1 MSKKSPKDGKQEPMK
16 IAKVF
21 RAEIKAIDEKEFTV
35 TAVVSTDAVDRDGEI
50 VTPEAIGKRVAQYLE
65 HPVLLSSHRHDDLMK
80 QIGMAV
86 DVKVGEKGVTAKF
99 KYFVGQGNAEA
110 DWAFKLAQNGIAA
123 YSIGFMAHK
132 WEDKSGDDGIWRVY
146 RDVELVEISQ
156 VLVPSNREALSARL
170 ASTDHVEKELV
181 EMAIKTFDKPA
192 EDPKDPEEK
201 PQDPPAEPAQEDPK
215 PAEAAATTET
225 TDPDPATE
233 KTDEI
238 AEKIAQAL
246 LGNDAFISK
255 IAEAVVTS
263 VTKNKK
269 NAGKTDD
276 GGEGYF
282 EEVLGDAAGRPDA
295 SPDGQDLKSFFGESV
310 NRHFKK
316 E

>member
-1 MSKKSPKDGKQEPMK
+1 MSKKTPKDGKQEPMK

-35 TAVVSTDAVDRDGEI
+35 TAVVSTDAVDRDGEV

-80 QIGMAV
+80 QIGMAE
-86 DVKVGEKGVTAKF
+86 DVKVGEKSVVAKF

-156 VLVPSNREALSARL
+156 VLVPSNRDALSARL

-192 EDPKDPEEK
+192 ADPEEK
-201 PQDPPAEPAQEDPK
+201 PQDPPAEPAKEDPK
-215 PAEAAATTET
+215 PAEADATTET
-225 TDPDPATE
+225 TDPNLATE

>member
-1 MSKKSPKDGKQEPMK
+1 MSKKTAKDGKQEPMK

-50 VTPEAIGKRVAQYLE
+50 VTPDAIGKRVAQYLQ

-80 QIGMAV
+80 QIGMAE
-86 DVKVGEKGVTAKF
+86 DVKVGEKSVIAKF

-132 WEDKSGDDGIWRVY
+132 WEDKSGEDGIWRVY

-192 EDPKDPEEK
+192 EDPKE
-201 PQDPPAEPAQEDPK
+201 PQDPPKEPAKEDPK
-215 PAEAAATTET
+215 PAEAEYTAGT
-225 TDPDPATE
+225 TDPNPTTE
-233 KTDEI
+233 KTDEL
-238 AEKIAQAL
+238 AEKMAAAL
-246 LGNDAFISK
+246 LKNDAFISK

-276 GGEGYF
+276 GEEGYF

>member
-1 MSKKSPKDGKQEPMK
+1 MSKKTPKDGKQEPMK

-35 TAVVSTDAVDRDGEI
+35 TAVVSTDAVDRDGEV

-80 QIGMAV
+80 QIGMAE
-86 DVKVGEKGVTAKF
+86 DVKVGEKSVVAKF

-156 VLVPSNREALSARL
+156 VLVPSNRDALSARL

-181 EMAIKTFDKPA
+181 EMAIKAFDKPA
-192 EDPKDPEEK
+192 ADPEEK
-201 PQDPPAEPAQEDPK
+201 PQDPPAEPATEDPK

-225 TDPDPATE
+225 TDPNPTTE

-282 EEVLGDAAGRPDA
+282 KEVLGDAAGRPDA

>member
-1 MSKKSPKDGKQEPMK
+1 MSKKTPKDGKQEPMK

-35 TAVVSTDAVDRDGEI
+35 TAIVSTDAVDRDGEI
-50 VTPEAIGKRVAQYLE
+50 VTPDAIGKRVAQYLQ

-80 QIGMAV
+80 QIGMAE
-86 DVKVGEKGVTAKF
+86 DVKIGEKSVLAKF

-192 EDPKDPEEK
+192 EDPKE
-201 PQDPPAEPAQEDPK
+201 PQDPPKEPATEDPK
-215 PAEAAATTET
+215 PAEEGPAEGT

-233 KTDEI
+233 QTDEL
-238 AEKIAQAL
+238 AEKTAKAL

-276 GGEGYF
+276 GEEGYF
-282 EEVLGDAAGRPDA
+282 EGMLGDAAGRPDA
-295 SPDGQDLKSFFGESV
+295 APNGQDLKSFFGESV

>member
-1 MSKKSPKDGKQEPMK
+1 MSKKTPKDGKQEPMK

-21 RAEIKAIDEKEFTV
+21 RAEIKAIDEKEHTV

-80 QIGMAV
+80 QIGMAE
-86 DVKVGEKGVTAKF
+86 DVKVGEKSVVAKF

-156 VLVPSNREALSARL
+156 VLVPSNRDALSARL

-181 EMAIKTFDKPA
+181 EMAIKTF
-192 EDPKDPEEK
+192 
-201 PQDPPAEPAQEDPK
+201 
-215 PAEAAATTET
+215 ET
-225 TDPDPATE
+225 TDPNPATEKTDEIAE

>member
-1 MSKKSPKDGKQEPMK
+1 MSKKTPKDGKQEPMK

-21 RAEIKAIDEKEFTV
+21 RAEIKAIDEKEHTV
-35 TAVVSTDAVDRDGEI
+35 IAVVSTDAVDRDGEV

-80 QIGMAV
+80 QIGMAE
-86 DVKVGEKGVTAKF
+86 DVKVGEKSVVAKF

-156 VLVPSNREALSARL
+156 VLVPSNRDALSARL

-181 EMAIKTFDKPA
+181 EMAIKAFDKPA
-192 EDPKDPEEK
+192 ADPEEK
-201 PQDPPAEPAQEDPK
+201 PQDPPAEPATEDPK

-225 TDPDPATE
+225 TDPNPTTE